1 MNVPGENMLCVCWSR
16 FRGAGAHDVVEEG
29 RCKSFGGLCSVFLG
43 AKKRLILREQGLN
56 QISGDA

>member
-29 RCKSFGGLCSVFLG
+29 RCKSFGGFVLGVFGRQKETDFARTG
-43 AKKRLILREQGLN
+43 AQ
-56 QISGDA
+56 SD